1 MVTSDQL
8 LQLLTRLQNNGDILY
23 TRNMLL
29 QYICKHSKARLVA
42 LFVLDREQQALL
54 PLAYA
59 GKLPDR
65 QPSISAMATAPAGKQ
80 RATQMIP
87 LDGIFAT
94 TLSHQ
99 GLLYLPEVEQDVRIL
114 AQELNWIY
122 PQGSVLLNKL
132 QRGDCNQGEQG
143 ILVLSFSAENKQK
156 QSPER
161 MPSTVNEGDLL
172 ICSHLLSNALTK
184 EPQGQSNAATT
195 LRIPRARRVARHKEV
210 DSGKIEVLQNLQ
222 VEELGTLPELMYSLS
237 TLADL
242 YEAGLTLG
250 ENIEAHELYQHIL
263 SSLAR
268 VIHTPCACL
277 LLYHPSLRRML
288 PAARIGD
295 DLSSASLV
303 NSIDGLE
310 MERLSM
316 RGPGEV
322 ISFITSG
329 EHRILLI
336 TLSCNCILLGVVA
349 LVLENENALPE
360 ERGLLLTYM
369 GNIAA
374 LLLRNYSVHTREL
387 QAAVE
392 RERTRIARDI
402 HDGPAQQIG
411 HVLHKLEFTQRIL
424 EKQALWPHLLQT
436 AQLEIGRASSILEA
450 GLLDLRHGIES
461 LLPVQLEVQD
471 FANALQSLLDEHMI
485 NDAGLE
491 IVYDIDDPDALPAAL
506 EAPIFRFI
514 REALTNVRK
523 HAHAT
528 QVAIHLKT
536 VANALVVEVDDNG
549 IGFQAEAVPAQR
561 IAPPEV
567 AQEEVHLG
575 LRTMRE
581 RIQEVG
587 GSIEIQ
593 SQANTGTIVRARFP
607 LTSSM
612 QQLTS
617 REYEVLRL
625 IIDGLTNR
633 DIAQKLSIS
642 LETVKSHVHHI
653 MQKMQVKDRTQAAVL
668 ATRQGWL

>member
-1 MVTSDQL
+1 MVTSDKL
-8 LQLLTRLQNNGDILY
+8 LQLLTRLQSNGDTIY
-23 TRNMLL
+23 TRNILL
-29 QYICKHSKARLVA
+29 QYILKHSRAQLVV

-54 PLAYA
+54 PLAYT
-59 GKLPDR
+59 GRLPDR
-65 QPSISAMATAPAGKQ
+65 QLSISSKETTPSVKQ
-80 RATQMIP
+80 RTTQMIP
-87 LDGIFAT
+87 LHGVFAAA
-94 TLSHQ
+94 LSHQ
-99 GLLYLPEVEQDVRIL
+99 GLLYVPEVEQDARIL
-114 AQELNWIY
+114 AQELNWSY
-122 PQGSVLLNKL
+122 PGGSVLLNKI
-132 QRGDCNQGEQG
+132 QGGDQGQGEQG
-143 ILVLSFSAENKQK
+143 ILVLCFSAKNKHA

-161 MPSTVNEGDLL
+161 IPPTVNEGDLL
-172 ICSHLLSNALTK
+172 ICSHLLASALTK
-184 EPQGQSNAATT
+184 EPQGQPRDTAS
-195 LRIPRARRVARHKEV
+195 LRIPRARRVARHKKLENETV
-210 DSGKIEVLQNLQ
+210 ELLQQPSLEQ
-222 VEELGTLPELMYSLS
+222 LGTLPELMYSLS

-242 YEAGLTLG
+242 YEIGLVLG

-268 VIHTPCACL
+268 VIHIPCACL
-277 LLYHPSLRRML
+277 LLYHPSLRRLL
-288 PAARIGD
+288 PAARMGD
-295 DLSSASLV
+295 ELSSASLV
-303 NSIDGLE
+303 NSIDGME

-322 ISFITSG
+322 LSFITSG
-329 EHRILLI
+329 GQRILLI

-349 LVLENENALPE
+349 LVLDNENALPD

-369 GNIAA
+369 GNVAA

-392 RERTRIARDI
+392 RERTRIAHDI
-402 HDGPAQQIG
+402 HDGAAQQIG

-436 AQLEIGRASSILEA
+436 AQLEIERASSILEA

-461 LLPVQLEVQD
+461 LLPVQLEEQN
-471 FANALQSLLDEHMI
+471 FANALQSLFDEHMI

-491 IVYDIDDPDALPAAL
+491 IIYTIDDPDALPASL

-536 VANALVVEVDDNG
+536 IANALVVEIYDNG
-549 IGFQAEAVPAQR
+549 VGFQAEAVPAQR
-561 IAPPEV
+561 SISLESA
-567 AQEEVHLG
+567 EESLHLG

-593 SQANTGTIVRARFP
+593 SHANAGTILRARFP
-607 LTSSM
+607 LTNTM

>member
-1 MVTSDQL
+1 MATSDQL
-8 LQLLTRLQNNGDILY
+8 LQLLTRLQNNGDITS

-29 QYICKHSKARLVA
+29 QYIRKHSKAQLVV
-42 LFVLDREQQALL
+42 LFLLDREQHALL
-54 PLAYA
+54 PLAYT
-59 GKLPDR
+59 GKLPDG
-65 QPSISAMATAPAGKQ
+65 QSSASSMDSVLSVKQ
-80 RATQMIP
+80 RTTQIVP
-87 LDGIFAT
+87 LQGVFAAA
-94 TLSHQ
+94 LANQ
-99 GLLYLPEVEQDVRIL
+99 GLLYVPAVDQDIRVLP
-114 AQELNWIY
+114 QELNWSY
-122 PQGSVLLNKL
+122 PTGSVLLYKI
-132 QRGDCNQGEQG
+132 QGGDQGQGEQG
-143 ILVLSFSAENKQK
+143 ILALCFSAEHKNEQF
-156 QSPER
+156 PEH

-172 ICSHLLSNALTK
+172 ICSHLLASALIK
-184 EPQGQSNAATT
+184 EPLEQQKDAAP
-195 LRIPRARRVARHKEV
+195 LRVPRARRVARRKELESETV
-210 DSGKIEVLQNLQ
+210 ELLQQSQLEQ
-222 VEELGTLPELMYSLS
+222 LGTFPELMYSLS

-242 YEAGLTLG
+242 YEIGLVLG
-250 ENIEAHELYQHIL
+250 ENIETHELYQHIL

-268 VIHTPCACL
+268 VIHTSCACL
-277 LLYHPSLRRML
+277 LLYHPSLRRLL
-288 PAARIGD
+288 PAARMGD
-295 DLSSASLV
+295 ELSSTFLA
-303 NSIDGLE
+303 NSIDGIE

-322 ISFITSG
+322 LSFVSTG
-329 EHRILLI
+329 EQRILLI

-349 LVLENENALPE
+349 LVLQNENALPD

-369 GNIAA
+369 GNVAA
-374 LLLRNYSVHTREL
+374 LLLRNYSMHTREL
-387 QAAVE
+387 QATIE
-392 RERTRIARDI
+392 HERTRIARDI
-402 HDGPAQQIG
+402 HDGAAQQIG
-411 HVLHKLEFTQRIL
+411 HALHKLEFTQRIL

-436 AQLEIGRASSILEA
+436 ALLEVERASSILEA
-450 GLLDLRHGIES
+450 GLIDLRHNIES
-461 LLPVQLEVQD
+461 LLPVQLEEQN

-491 IVYDIDDPDALPAAL
+491 ITYHIDDPEVLPASL

-523 HAHAT
+523 HARAT

-549 IGFQAEAVPAQR
+549 VGFQAEAVPAQH
-561 IAPPEV
+561 IASSE
-567 AQEEVHLG
+567 AMQEALHLG

-581 RIQEVG
+581 RIQEAG

-593 SQANTGTIVRARFP
+593 SQANAGTIVRARFP
-607 LTSSM
+607 LTNSM
-612 QQLTS
+612 RQLTS

-633 DIAQKLSIS
+633 NIAQRLSIS